1 VQPSARIVPVENVA
15 YPDGDFV
22 VPRLERYMNSN
33 ARLPELYHAAHAR
46 VGDKQRRLPSLRPAT
61 SGLLLG
67 ARAATSHSFTRLPD
81 GVAVMAVVAVVAVV
95 TAMAVV
101 AQAAPP

>member
-1 VQPSARIVPVENVA
+1 VPVENVA

-33 ARLPELYHAAHAR
+33 ARLPELYHRLAR
-46 VGDKQRRLPSLRPAT
+46 AGDKQRKLPSLRPAT

-67 ARAATSHSFTRLPD
+67 ARAATSHSFARLPD

-101 AQAAPP
+101 AQAAPS

>member
-1 VQPSARIVPVENVA
+1 VLVENVA

-22 VPRLERYMNSN
+22 GPRLERYMNSN
-33 ARLPELYHAAHAR
+33 ARLHEPYHRLAR
-46 VGDKQRRLPSLRPAT
+46 AGDKQRRLPNLRPAT

-67 ARAATSHSFTRLPD
+67 ARAATSHSFTRPSD
-81 GVAVMAVVAVVAVV
+81 GVAVVAVV